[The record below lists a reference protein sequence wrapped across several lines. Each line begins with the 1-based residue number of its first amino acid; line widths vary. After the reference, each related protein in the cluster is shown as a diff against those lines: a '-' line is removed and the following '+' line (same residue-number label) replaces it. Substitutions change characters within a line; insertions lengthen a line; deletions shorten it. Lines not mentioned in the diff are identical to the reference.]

1 MSIKAAIFSLLL
13 VASSLSLA
21 DDRVDR
27 LDPEHRKWLEEEVG
41 YIITDQERDVFLSL
55 PTVED
60 RARFVEA
67 FWERRDPDPAS
78 PVNEFKEEHYK
89 RLEYANRIFS
99 RDAPRPGW
107 KTDMGRFWIILGKPH
122 EIQPFDGLNEVVATQ
137 IWFYNGDPKLGQ
149 PPRFNLVFFKQ
160 QDIGEYELYSP
171 IGDGPDALLRA
182 GSGPRYRT
190 NQHLAV
196 DALEIVSMDLA
207 RASLT
212 VDLTE
217 PVGDFLSAR
226 NSRQPI
232 TSFVRVP
239 INVESVVANIEE
251 SRRRGINTDYLE
263 GYLRYKD
270 KVSADYS
277 FRFVPSRRYFA
288 VFFGPEA
295 TPFVHYSVELD
306 PENFSLQAND
316 DQTAFYTTLEVSV
329 EVRDKNDNLV
339 AVSENTPYVE
349 LTRSQMQAVAGLP
362 FAYHDDFPLLP
373 GDYRLSLILKNR
385 ATKQFTAEESELHVD
400 AVPPGPALGAL
411 VVGHKTELAG
421 RPEGQ
426 EGSEGNDLHR
436 AFQIGSEIVYP
447 ATDATFTA
455 NETAYVLVQTWNAP
469 PEYRLRLSLSS
480 EKERGV
486 PREKDVAS
494 YGGGPAIEEF
504 SLAGLENG
512 PYRVQAELLDES
524 GQRVAER
531 TADLT
536 LSPRTSIARAGFVF
550 RHSFNTETP
559 GLLALAQGQQHM
571 VRGELAEAE
580 AAFSRAVA
588 SGNPNLI
595 VANWKLATVLLYSRK
610 ADQALE
616 LLLPLA
622 DQFASEPEVV
632 EGLGLAYYLKS
643 DFPEAVRYLEHA
655 ITLRPPDAPLLNALG
670 DSYQNL
676 GQHDKARESF
686 ERSLA
691 LNPAQEAVKS
701 RLDTLAKSQQ

>member
-1 MSIKAAIFSLLL
+1 MTITRAIVSLLL
-13 VASSLSLA
+13 GGASLLRA
-21 DDRVDR
+21 DERIEK
-27 LDPEHRKWLEEEVG
+27 LDPVHRKWIEEEVV
-41 YIITDQERDVFLSL
+41 YIITDQEREVFLSL

-60 RARFVEA
+60 RARFVDA
-67 FWERRDPDPAS
+67 FWTRRDPDPAS
-78 PVNEFKEEHYK
+78 PKNEFKEEHYE
-89 RLEYANRIFS
+89 RLDYANRIFS

-122 EIQPFDGLNEVVATQ
+122 EIQPYDGLNEVVATQ

-171 IGDGPDALLRA
+171 MGDGPDALLRA

-217 PVGDFLSAR
+217 PVGSFLSAR

-232 TSFVRVP
+232 TTFVRVP
-239 INVESVVANIEE
+239 INVEAVVANIEE
-251 SRRRGINTDYLE
+251 SRRRGVNTDYLD

-270 KVSADYS
+270 KVTADYS
-277 FRFVPSRRYFA
+277 FRFVPSRRFFT

-316 DQTAFYTTLEVSV
+316 DQTTFYTTLEVSV
-329 EVRDKNDNLV
+329 EVRDTNDNLV

-349 LTRSQMQAVAGLP
+349 LTRSQMRAVAGLP

-400 AVPPGPALGAL
+400 AAPPGPALGGL
-411 VVGHKTELAG
+411 VVGHKMELAG
-421 RPEGQ
+421 GPEGT
-426 EGSEGNDLHR
+426 DLHR
-436 AFQIGSEIVYP
+436 AFQLGREIVYP
-447 ATDATFTA
+447 ATDLTFTP

-486 PREKDVAS
+486 PREKEVGS

-504 SLAGLENG
+504 PLVGLESG
-512 PYRVQAELLDES
+512 SYRVQAELLDGS
-524 GQRVAER
+524 GQVVAER
-531 TADLT
+531 GADVG
-536 LSPRTSIARAGFVF
+536 LSPRTSIPRAGFVF

-571 VRGELAEAE
+571 VRGEIAEAE
-580 AAFSRAVA
+580 SALSRAVA
-588 SGNPNLI
+588 AGNPNLI

-622 DQFASEPEVV
+622 DRFASEPEVV
-632 EGLGLAYYLKS
+632 EGLGLAYYMKT
-643 DFPEAVRYLEHA
+643 DFPQAVRYLERA

-670 DSYQNL
+670 DSYQSL
-676 GQHDKARESF
+676 GQYDKARESF

-691 LNPAQEAVKS
+691 LSPGQEAVKA
-701 RLDTLAKSQQ
+701 RLDTLAKSN